1 MPLQKCPRCELNYIL
16 DDNKYCTVCRR
27 EIKGDA
33 RRDSMELCSI
43 CRENPALPGKDLC
56 LFCQKEIDAV
66 KLDGDDEAA
75 VEDPTALDEL
85 TDVSEMEE
93 IELDT
98 DRDIPDGERS
108 MIGRELSLD
117 DVLAEEESGE
127 DEDEQGENM

>member
-1 MPLQKCPRCELNYIL
+1 MDGDKF
-16 DDNKYCTVCRR
+16 CTVCRR
-27 EIKGDA
+27 DIKGEA
-33 RRDSMELCSI
+33 RRESMELCSI

-66 KLDGDDEAA
+66 KRDDDDEAAA

-98 DRDIPDGERS
+98 DRDIPDGERNV
-108 MIGRELSLD
+108 IGRELSLD
-117 DVLAEEESGE
+117 DVLAEEASGE